1 MSKALATMS
10 RDASL
15 FNGISE
21 HAAAVGKKRGQCNMC
36 RQKPNTQATQRTC
49 IDKLILGHLA
59 NTLKGTGGNIRSKQ
73 NFMVSGWTPKG
84 TTSCLLS
91 PNFPNHLR
99 NQRTQTQMARTRKS
113 EICLQRW
120 RPHCLAELCAT
131 PPLDIRSWDC
141 NWKGDSANACQY
153 LKTTAPTPAN
163 RNAFLFTPVMKV
175 SCETATTNFP
185 ENV

>member
-1 MSKALATMS
+1 M
-10 RDASL
+10 
-15 FNGISE
+15 
-21 HAAAVGKKRGQCNMC
+21 
-36 RQKPNTQATQRTC
+36 
-49 IDKLILGHLA
+49 
-59 NTLKGTGGNIRSKQ
+59 Q

-163 RNAFLFTPVMKV
+163 RNAFLFSGYWGCLLAPITC
-175 SCETATTNFP
+175 SRNWQETWSP
-185 ENV
+185 NVRKLSHRVCAMVL